1 MKYDQ
6 QIISLINDMSKYYS
20 PHQVFS
26 DWVEMYA
33 ISIANACTLLNSK
46 LKQNREQ
53 KYLEIIKKYKE
64 LEQNKFHEL
73 CGMLVLALEQ
83 DMVDVLGNVY
93 MGLESGSKHT
103 GQFFTPNHI
112 SRLTA
117 RLMPPIADLNK
128 TIKFTEPTCGSG
140 GMIIAYAK
148 SLSEQGVNYQKK
160 LEVVAQDI
168 DYRCVHMCYVQLSLL
183 GIKAIVVRQ
192 NTLTLEEVSEDSMF
206 LTPAK
211 MGALM

>member
-33 ISIANACTLLNSK
+33 ISISNACTLLNSA

-64 LEQNKFHEL
+64 NEMNKFPDL
-73 CGMLVLALEQ
+73 CGLLIMALDD
-83 DMVDVLGNVY
+83 DMVDILGNVY

-117 RLMPPIADLNK
+117 RLMPPIADTDE
-128 TIKFTEPTCGSG
+128 TIRFTEPTCGSG

-160 LEVVAQDI
+160 LEVIAQDI

-183 GIKAIVVRQ
+183 GIKATVLRQ

-211 MGALM
+211 TGVLV

>member
-1 MKYDQ
+1 
-6 QIISLINDMSKYYS
+6 MSKYYS

-33 ISIANACTLLNSK
+33 IAISNSCTLLSSK
-46 LKQNREQ
+46 LKQNREK

-64 LEQNKFHEL
+64 VEQNKFPEL
-73 CGMLVLALEQ
+73 CGMLVTALDN
-83 DMVDVLGNVY
+83 DMADVLGNVY

-117 RLMPPIADLNK
+117 RLMPPVTDADG
-128 TIKFTEPTCGSG
+128 IIRFTEPTCGSG

-148 SLSEQGVNYQKK
+148 ALAEQGIDYQKNLK
-160 LEVVAQDI
+160 VIAQDI

-183 GIKAIVVRQ
+183 GIKATVIRQ
-192 NTLTLEEVSEDSMF
+192 NTLTPEEVPEDSMF

-211 MGALM
+211 MGVLM

>member
-33 ISIANACTLLNSK
+33 ISIANACTLLNST
-46 LKQNREQ
+46 LKQSREK
-53 KYLEIIKKYKE
+53 KYLEVIKKYKE
-64 LEQNKFHEL
+64 PEQSKFHEL

-117 RLMPPIADLNK
+117 RLMPPVTDADGV
-128 TIKFTEPTCGSG
+128 IRFSEPTCGSG

-148 SLSEQGVNYQKK
+148 VLVEQGVNYQKK

-183 GIKAIVVRQ
+183 GIKATVLRQ
-192 NTLTLEEVSEDSMF
+192 NTLTLEEVSEDSVF

-211 MGALM
+211 TGVLA

>member
-53 KYLEIIKKYKE
+53 KYLEIVKKYKE
-64 LEQNKFHEL
+64 VEQSRFPEL
-73 CGMLVLALEQ
+73 CGMLVLALDS

-117 RLMPPIADLNK
+117 RLMPPVTDTDGI
-128 TIKFTEPTCGSG
+128 IRFTEPTCGSG
-140 GMIIAYAK
+140 GMVIAYAK
-148 SLSEQGVNYQKK
+148 VLAEQDINYQKK
-160 LEVVAQDI
+160 LEVIAQDI

-183 GIKAIVVRQ
+183 GIKATVIRQ
-192 NTLTLEEVSEDSMF
+192 NTLTLEEVADDSIF
-206 LTPAK
+206 VTPTK
-211 MGALM
+211 TGVLV

>member
-26 DWVEMYA
+26 DWMEMYA

-53 KYLEIIKKYKE
+53 KYIEIVKKYKE
-64 LEQNKFHEL
+64 VEQNRFPEL

-117 RLMPPIADLNK
+117 RLMPLVTDTDGI
-128 TIKFTEPTCGSG
+128 IKFTEPTCGSG

-160 LEVVAQDI
+160 LEVIAQDI
-168 DYRCVHMCYVQLSLL
+168 DYRCVHMCYIQLSLL
-183 GIKAIVVRQ
+183 GIKATVIRQ
-192 NTLTLEEVSEDSMF
+192 NTLTLEEVPEDSMF

-211 MGALM
+211 MGVLV

>member
-1 MKYDQ
+1 
-6 QIISLINDMSKYYS
+6 MSKYYS

-33 ISIANACTLLNSK
+33 ITISNACILLNSK
-46 LKQNREQ
+46 LKQSREQ
-53 KYLEIIKKYKE
+53 KYLEIVKKYKNTE
-64 LEQNKFHEL
+64 MSKFPDL
-73 CGMLVLALEQ
+73 CGLLTIAL
-83 DMVDVLGNVY
+83 DNDIADVLGNVY

-117 RLMPPIADLNK
+117 RLMPPVADADGV
-128 TIKFTEPTCGSG
+128 IRFTEPTCGSG

-148 SLSEQGVNYQKK
+148 VLSEQGVNYQKK
-160 LEVVAQDI
+160 LEVVTQDI

-183 GIKAIVVRQ
+183 GIKATVLRQ
-192 NTLTLEEVSEDSMF
+192 NTLTLEEVSEDSVF

-211 MGALM
+211 TGVLV

>member
-211 MGALM
+211 MGVLM

>member
-6 QIISLINDMSKYYS
+6 QIISLINDISRYYS

-33 ISIANACTLLNSK
+33 ISIANACTLLNST
-46 LKQNREQ
+46 LKQSREQ
-53 KYLEIIKKYKE
+53 KYLEVIKKYKE
-64 LEQNKFHEL
+64 PEQSKFHEL

-140 GMIIAYAK
+140 GMAIAYAK
-148 SLSEQGVNYQKK
+148 VLAEQGIDYQKN

-183 GIKAIVVRQ
+183 GIKATVLRQ

-211 MGALM
+211 TGVLV

>member
-6 QIISLINDMSKYYS
+6 QIISLINDISKYYS

-33 ISIANACTLLNSK
+33 ISISNACTLLNSA
-46 LKQNREQ
+46 LKQSREQ

-64 LEQNKFHEL
+64 PEQSKFHEL
-73 CGMLVLALEQ
+73 CGMLVLALEH
-83 DMVDVLGNVY
+83 DMADVLGNVY
-93 MGLESGSKHT
+93 MRLKSGSKHT

-112 SRLTA
+112 SRLAA
-117 RLMPPIADLNK
+117 RLMPPVTDADG
-128 TIKFTEPTCGSG
+128 IIRFTEPTCGSG

-160 LEVVAQDI
+160 LEVIAQDI

-183 GIKAIVVRQ
+183 GIKATVLRQ
-192 NTLTLEEVSEDSMF
+192 NTLTLEEVPEDSMF

-211 MGALM
+211 MGVLM

>member
-1 MKYDQ
+1 
-6 QIISLINDMSKYYS
+6 MSKYYS

-33 ISIANACTLLNSK
+33 ISISNACALLNSK
-46 LKQNREQ
+46 LKQAREQ
-53 KYLEIIKKYKE
+53 KYLEIIKKYKK

-183 GIKAIVVRQ
+183 GIKARVLRQ

-211 MGALM
+211 MGVLV

>member
-6 QIISLINDMSKYYS
+6 QIISLINCISKYYS

-33 ISIANACTLLNSK
+33 ISISNTCTLLNST
-46 LKQNREQ
+46 LKQSREQ
-53 KYLEIIKKYKE
+53 KYLEIVKKYKNTE
-64 LEQNKFHEL
+64 MSKFPDL
-73 CGMLVLALEQ
+73 CGLLAIALDN
-83 DMVDVLGNVY
+83 DMADVLGNVY

-117 RLMPPIADLNK
+117 RLMPPVTDADG
-128 TIKFTEPTCGSG
+128 IIRFTEPTCGSG
-140 GMIIAYAK
+140 GMVIAYAK
-148 SLSEQGVNYQKK
+148 ALFEQGVNYQKK
-160 LEVVAQDI
+160 LEVIAQDI

-183 GIKAIVVRQ
+183 GIKATVLRQ
-192 NTLTLEEVSEDSMF
+192 NTLTLEEVSEESIF

-211 MGALM
+211 TGVLV

>member
-1 MKYDQ
+1 
-6 QIISLINDMSKYYS
+6 
-20 PHQVFS
+20 
-26 DWVEMYA
+26 MYA

-53 KYLEIIKKYKE
+53 KYIEIVKKYKE
-64 LEQNKFHEL
+64 VEQNRFPEL

-117 RLMPPIADLNK
+117 RLMPLVTDTDGI
-128 TIKFTEPTCGSG
+128 IKFTEPTCGSG

-160 LEVVAQDI
+160 LEVIAQDI

-183 GIKAIVVRQ
+183 GIKATVIRQ
-192 NTLTLEEVSEDSMF
+192 NTLTLEEVPEDSMF

-211 MGALM
+211 MGVLV

>member
-1 MKYDQ
+1 
-6 QIISLINDMSKYYS
+6 MSKYYS

-33 ISIANACTLLNSK
+33 ITISNACTLLNSK
-46 LKQNREQ
+46 LKQSREQ
-53 KYLEIIKKYKE
+53 KYLEIVKKYKNTE
-64 LEQNKFHEL
+64 MSKFPDL
-73 CGMLVLALEQ
+73 CGLLTIAL
-83 DMVDVLGNVY
+83 DNDIADVLGNVY

-117 RLMPPIADLNK
+117 RLMPPVADADGV
-128 TIKFTEPTCGSG
+128 IRFTEPTCGSG

-148 SLSEQGVNYQKK
+148 VLSEQGVNYQKK
-160 LEVVAQDI
+160 LEVVTQDI

-183 GIKAIVVRQ
+183 GIKGLGVKRVADI
-192 NTLTLEEVSEDSMF
+192 LE
-206 LTPAK
+206 
-211 MGALM
+211 ALEKELVC

>member
-33 ISIANACTLLNSK
+33 ISISNACILLNSK
-46 LKQNREQ
+46 LKQAREQ
-53 KYLEIIKKYKE
+53 KYLEIMKKYKE

-117 RLMPPIADLNK
+117 RLMPPVVDKDGI
-128 TIKFTEPTCGSG
+128 IRFTEPTCGSG

-148 SLSEQGVNYQKK
+148 ALFEQGVNYQKK
-160 LEVVAQDI
+160 LEVIAQDI
-168 DYRCVHMCYVQLSLL
+168 DYRCVHMCYVQLSLI
-183 GIKAIVVRQ
+183 GIKATVIRQ
-192 NTLTLEEVSEDSMF
+192 NTLTLEEVADDSIF
-206 LTPAK
+206 VTPTK
-211 MGALM
+211 TGVLV

>member
-33 ISIANACTLLNSK
+33 ISISNACTLLNSK

-53 KYLEIIKKYKE
+53 KYIEIVKKYKE
-64 LEQNKFHEL
+64 VEQNRFPEL
-73 CGMLVLALEQ
+73 CGLLIMALDD
-83 DMVDVLGNVY
+83 DMVDILGNVY

-117 RLMPPIADLNK
+117 RLMPPVTDADGV
-128 TIKFTEPTCGSG
+128 IRFSEPTCGSG

-148 SLSEQGVNYQKK
+148 ALSEQGVNYQKK
-160 LEVVAQDI
+160 LEVIAQDI

-183 GIKAIVVRQ
+183 GIKATVIRQ
-192 NTLTLEEVSEDSMF
+192 NTLTLEEVPEDSMF

-211 MGALM
+211 TGVLM

>member
-53 KYLEIIKKYKE
+53 KYLEIVKKYKE
-64 LEQNKFHEL
+64 VEQSRFPEL
-73 CGMLVLALEQ
+73 CGMLVLALDS

-103 GQFFTPNHI
+103 GQFFTPNQI

-117 RLMPPIADLNK
+117 RLMPPVTDADG
-128 TIKFTEPTCGSG
+128 IIRFTEPTCGSG

-160 LEVVAQDI
+160 LEVIAQDI

-183 GIKAIVVRQ
+183 GIKATVLRQ
-192 NTLTLEEVSEDSMF
+192 NTLTLEEASEDSMF

-211 MGALM
+211 MGVLV

>member
-1 MKYDQ
+1 
-6 QIISLINDMSKYYS
+6 MSKYYS

-103 GQFFTPNHI
+103 GQFFTPNQI

-117 RLMPPIADLNK
+117 RLMPPVVDKDEI
-128 TIKFTEPTCGSG
+128 IRFTEPTCGSG
-140 GMIIAYAK
+140 GMIISYAK
-148 SLSEQGVNYQKK
+148 ALFEQGVNYQKK
-160 LEVVAQDI
+160 LEVIAQDI

-183 GIKAIVVRQ
+183 GIKATVIRQ
-192 NTLTLEEVSEDSMF
+192 NTLTLEEVADDSIF
-206 LTPAK
+206 VTPTK
-211 MGALM
+211 TGVLV

>member
-33 ISIANACTLLNSK
+33 ISISNACTLLNSK

-53 KYLEIIKKYKE
+53 KYIEIVKKYKE
-64 LEQNKFHEL
+64 VEQNRFPEL
-73 CGMLVLALEQ
+73 CGLLIMALDD
-83 DMVDVLGNVY
+83 DMVDILGNVY

-117 RLMPPIADLNK
+117 RLMPPVTDADGV
-128 TIKFTEPTCGSG
+128 IRFTEPTCGSG
-140 GMIIAYAK
+140 GMAIAYAK
-148 SLSEQGVNYQKK
+148 VLAEQGIDYQKN

-183 GIKAIVVRQ
+183 GIKATVIRQ
-192 NTLTLEEVSEDSMF
+192 NTLTLEETSEDSIF
-206 LTPAK
+206 ITPAS
-211 MGALM
+211 MGVLM

>member
-26 DWVEMYA
+26 DWVEMHA
-33 ISIANACTLLNSK
+33 ISISNACTLLNSK

-53 KYLEIIKKYKE
+53 KYLEIVKKYKE
-64 LEQNKFHEL
+64 NEMKKFPDL
-73 CGMLVLALEQ
+73 CGLLTIAL
-83 DMVDVLGNVY
+83 DNDIADVLGNVY

-103 GQFFTPNHI
+103 GQFFTPNRI

-117 RLMPPIADLNK
+117 RLMPPVTDIDK

-183 GIKAIVVRQ
+183 GIKATVIRQ
-192 NTLTLEEVSEDSMF
+192 NTLTLEEVPEDSMF

-211 MGALM
+211 MGVLV

>member
-6 QIISLINDMSKYYS
+6 QIISLINDISKYYS

-33 ISIANACTLLNSK
+33 ISISNTCTLLNSK
-46 LKQNREQ
+46 LKQAREQ
-53 KYLEIIKKYKE
+53 KYLEVIKKYKE
-64 LEQNKFHEL
+64 SEQNKFHEL

-83 DMVDVLGNVY
+83 DIADVLGNVY

-117 RLMPPIADLNK
+117 RLMPLVTDTDGIIRFA
-128 TIKFTEPTCGSG
+128 EPTCGSG

-148 SLSEQGVNYQKK
+148 ALSEQGVNYQKK
-160 LEVVAQDI
+160 LEVIAQDI

-183 GIKAIVVRQ
+183 GIKATVLRQ
-192 NTLTLEEVSEDSMF
+192 NTLTLEEVPEDSMF

-211 MGALM
+211 MGVLL

>member
-33 ISIANACTLLNSK
+33 ISTSNACTLLNSA
-46 LKQNREQ
+46 LKKSREQ
-53 KYLEIIKKYKE
+53 KYLEIINKYKE
-64 LEQNKFHEL
+64 PEQSKFHEL

-83 DMVDVLGNVY
+83 DIADVLGNVY

-117 RLMPPIADLNK
+117 RLMSLVADTDE
-128 TIKFTEPTCGSG
+128 TIRFTEPTCGSG

-148 SLSEQGVNYQKK
+148 ALSEQGVNYQKK
-160 LEVVAQDI
+160 LEVIAQDI

-183 GIKAIVVRQ
+183 GIKATVLRQ
-192 NTLTLEEVSEDSMF
+192 NTLTLEEVPEDSMF

-211 MGALM
+211 MGVLV

>member
-33 ISIANACTLLNSK
+33 ISITNACTLLNSK

-53 KYLEIIKKYKE
+53 KYIEIVKKYKE
-64 LEQNKFHEL
+64 VEQNRFSDL
-73 CGMLVLALEQ
+73 CGMLVLALEH
-83 DMVDVLGNVY
+83 DMADVLGNVY

-117 RLMPPIADLNK
+117 RLMPLVTDTDE
-128 TIKFTEPTCGSG
+128 TIRFTEPTCGSG

-168 DYRCVHMCYVQLSLL
+168 DYRCVHMCYMQLSLL
-183 GIKAIVVRQ
+183 GIKATVLRQ
-192 NTLTLEEVSEDSMF
+192 NTLTLEEVSEDSVF

-211 MGALM
+211 MGVLV

>member
-33 ISIANACTLLNSK
+33 ISISNTCTLLNSK
-46 LKQNREQ
+46 LKQAREQ
-53 KYLEIIKKYKE
+53 KYLEIVKKYKNTE
-64 LEQNKFHEL
+64 MSKFPDL
-73 CGMLVLALEQ
+73 CGLLTIALDN
-83 DMVDVLGNVY
+83 DMADVLGNVY

-117 RLMPPIADLNK
+117 RLMPPVTDTDE
-128 TIKFTEPTCGSG
+128 TIRFTEPTCGSG

-160 LEVVAQDI
+160 LEVIAQDI

-192 NTLTLEEVSEDSMF
+192 NTLTLEEVSEDSVF

-211 MGALM
+211 TGVLV

>member
-26 DWVEMYA
+26 DWMEMYA

-53 KYLEIIKKYKE
+53 KYIEIVKKYKE
-64 LEQNKFHEL
+64 VEQNRFPEL

-117 RLMPPIADLNK
+117 RLMPLVTDTDGI
-128 TIKFTEPTCGSG
+128 IKFTEPTCGSG

-160 LEVVAQDI
+160 LEVIAQDI

-183 GIKAIVVRQ
+183 GIKATVIRQ
-192 NTLTLEEVSEDSMF
+192 NTLTLEEVPEDSMF

-211 MGALM
+211 MGVLV

>member
-1 MKYDQ
+1 
-6 QIISLINDMSKYYS
+6 MSKYYS

-33 ISIANACTLLNSK
+33 ISISNACTLLNSK

-64 LEQNKFHEL
+64 VEQNRFPEL
-73 CGMLVLALEQ
+73 CGMLVLALEH
-83 DMVDVLGNVY
+83 DMADVLGNVY

-117 RLMPPIADLNK
+117 RLMPPVTDTDGI
-128 TIKFTEPTCGSG
+128 IRFTEPTCGSG

-160 LEVVAQDI
+160 LEVIAQDI

-183 GIKAIVVRQ
+183 GIKATVIRQ
-192 NTLTLEEVSEDSMF
+192 NTLTLEETSEDSIF
-206 LTPAK
+206 ITPAS
-211 MGALM
+211 MGVLM

>member
-20 PHQVFS
+20 PHQVLS
-26 DWVEMYA
+26 DFVEMYA
-33 ISIANACTLLNSK
+33 MSISNACTLLNSK
-46 LKQNREQ
+46 LKQAREQ

-73 CGMLVLALEQ
+73 CGILVLALEQ

-117 RLMPPIADLNK
+117 RLMPPVRDVDGI
-128 TIKFTEPTCGSG
+128 IRFTEPTCGSG
-140 GMIIAYAK
+140 GMAIAYAK
-148 SLSEQGVNYQKK
+148 VLAEQGIDYQKN

-183 GIKAIVVRQ
+183 GIKATVIRQ
-192 NTLTLEEVSEDSMF
+192 NTLTLEETSEDSIF
-206 LTPAK
+206 ITPAS
-211 MGALM
+211 MGVLM

>member
-33 ISIANACTLLNSK
+33 ISISNACTLLNSK

-53 KYLEIIKKYKE
+53 KYIEIVKKYKE
-64 LEQNKFHEL
+64 VERNRFPEL
-73 CGMLVLALEQ
+73 CGLLIMALDD
-83 DMVDVLGNVY
+83 DMVDILGNVY

-117 RLMPPIADLNK
+117 RLMPLVTDTDE
-128 TIKFTEPTCGSG
+128 TIRFTEPTCGSG

-148 SLSEQGVNYQKK
+148 ALSEQGVNYQKK
-160 LEVVAQDI
+160 LEVIAQDI

-183 GIKAIVVRQ
+183 GIKATVLRQ
-192 NTLTLEEVSEDSMF
+192 NTLTLEEVSEDSIF

-211 MGALM
+211 MGVLM

>member
-53 KYLEIIKKYKE
+53 KYLEIVKKYKE
-64 LEQNKFHEL
+64 VEQSRFPEL

-103 GQFFTPNHI
+103 GQFFTPNQI

-117 RLMPPIADLNK
+117 RLMPPVKDVDGI
-128 TIKFTEPTCGSG
+128 IRFTEPTCGSG

-148 SLSEQGVNYQKK
+148 ALSEQGVNYQKK
-160 LEVVAQDI
+160 LEVIAQDI
-168 DYRCVHMCYVQLSLL
+168 DYRCVHMCYVQLYLL
-183 GIKAIVVRQ
+183 GIKATVLRQ
-192 NTLTLEEVSEDSMF
+192 NTLTLEEVPEDSMF

-211 MGALM
+211 MGVLV